1 MDPALAMWLLVHVS
15 TLRSR
20 IMKWP
25 FAIRLL
31 ALPFSALAFGTT
43 MTTPSPSIRTARS
56 DPSSSTRLHHQ
67 QEAATTPS
75 KSADAAARVPWIVR
89 PASPDDER
97 DVTRLLQASYGT
109 LLARDYSGD
118 VLGRA
123 MPLFSR
129 ANPLLLSCPT
139 WFVVEHPHTQQIVG
153 CGGWT
158 PHSPSNK
165 ADESTTN
172 DKVTRHLRHF
182 ATDPAF
188 ARRGVASALW
198 TRVLESLRHELGGPS
213 ESFEMEV
220 YSTITAVPFYE
231 SCGFAKVQETS
242 VQLSPDC
249 SFPCSLM
256 KATFP
261 SSDDATSEPT

>member
-1 MDPALAMWLLVHVS
+1 
-15 TLRSR
+15 
-20 IMKWP
+20 
-25 FAIRLL
+25 
-31 ALPFSALAFGTT
+31 
-43 MTTPSPSIRTARS
+43 MTTPTPSIRTARS
-56 DPSSSTRLHHQ
+56 DPSSSRRLHHQ
-67 QEAATTPS
+67 QEAATAAR
-75 KSADAAARVPWIVR
+75 ADAAARIPWIVR

-158 PHSPSNK
+158 PHSPSSK
-165 ADESTTN
+165 ADDSTPN
-172 DKVTRHLRHF
+172 DKVTPHLRHF

-188 ARRGVASALW
+188 ARRGIASALW
-198 TRVLESLRHELGGPS
+198 TGVLESLRHELGGPS
-213 ESFEMEV
+213 EPFEMEV

-231 SCGFAKVQETS
+231 AFGFAKVQETS

-249 SFPCSLM
+249 SFPCWLM

-261 SSDDATSEPT
+261 SSDEGTYETT